1 MDPIAAASALPALGW
16 AVHSTLLGRR
26 LATARRDPL
35 TGLLTRAGWT
45 AAAQRLI
52 QRAPGALVLLIDL
65 DDFKSINDTHGHAAG
80 DAVIAATGRRL
91 ATWCH
96 RNGTAGRLG
105 GDEFVAITTDPDANG
120 GVATLAEALNEP
132 VPYADRLIP
141 ASASVGYC
149 RLADLPVPTL
159 SNALAAADTA
169 MYRAKGLPRRGEGP
183 FGDLFDHKFPPA
195 PESEEVIEFGPHV
208 EDPPF

>member
-1 MDPIAAASALPALGW
+1 MDPIAAASVLPALGW

-45 AAAQRLI
+45 TAARRLI
-52 QRAPGALVLLIDL
+52 QRAPGALILLIDL

-80 DAVIAATGRRL
+80 DAVIATTGRRL

-105 GDEFVAITTDPDANG
+105 GDEFVAIATDLDVNG
-120 GVATLAEALNEP
+120 AVAALIETLNEP
-132 VPYADRLIP
+132 VPYADDLIP
-141 ASASVGYC
+141 VWASVGYC

-159 SNALAAADTA
+159 SNALAAADRA
-169 MYRAKGLPRRGEGP
+169 MYQAKGSSRRNAGP
-183 FGDLFDHKFPPA
+183 FGELFDRQFLPA
-195 PESEEVIEFGPHV
+195 PGNEDVVESGPHV